1 MGETGTRNEL
11 LKMLWTDRDFINTA
25 DLLSVDPEMSEI
37 AAAENMVLE
46 GSNSVCRRGIEE
58 AGAFLERKLVNF
70 GSLASSGDLSL
81 SHLAAVFNTGGHST
95 QRRKFSLEQVV
106 VSGRN
111 SEYWSEIKTWVAVT
125 VLCVA
130 YRTAMNRSSN
140 DRYEHKYDRFGK
152 MLREQSWPTVKK
164 LGIPI
169 LQQPLPSPEAIQG
182 FNPGT
187 FSAADVSGSGNAGEW
202 SVAVTYV
209 DSTKYVSSI
218 NPVNGE
224 SHPSVEKI
232 VTTASS
238 EVIRVDIT
246 NLNPPTGVLQN
257 EARARG
263 FSISRKA
270 THWNV
275 YAGPS
280 GGAMTL
286 QNSSP
291 ISLDTKTYTLAGDP
305 STTGKVAGLGQYP
318 EAYLT
323 IMDSIQRS

>member
-11 LKMLWTDRDFINTA
+11 LKMLWTDRDFVNTA
-25 DLLSVDPEMSEI
+25 DLLSIDPEVSEI
-37 AAAENMVLE
+37 ASSENIVLE

-58 AGAFLERKLVNF
+58 AGSFLERKLVNF

-81 SHLAAVFNTGGHST
+81 SHLAAVHNTGGHST

-106 VSGRN
+106 ISGRN
-111 SEYWSEIKTWVAVT
+111 AEYWSEIKTWAT
-125 VLCVA
+125 INVLCA
-130 YRTAMNRSSN
+130 TYRTAMNRASN
-140 DRYEHKYDRFGK
+140 DRYEHKYDRFGR

-164 LGIPI
+164 LGIPV
-169 LQQPLPSPEAIQG
+169 LNQPLPSPEATQG
-182 FNPGT
+182 FNPGS
-187 FSAADVSGSGNAGEW
+187 FSVTDVSGSGTAGEW
-202 SVAVTYV
+202 FVAVTYV
-209 DSTKYVSSI
+209 DLTKYVSSS

-224 SHPSVEKI
+224 SHPSLEKT
-232 VTTASS
+232 VTTASN

-275 YAGPS
+275 YAGPTPS
-280 GGAMTL
+280 SMTL

-291 ISLDTKTYTLAGDP
+291 LSLDVKTYTLTGNP
-305 STTGKVAGLGQYP
+305 STTGKITGLGQYP
-318 EAYLT
+318 ESYLT